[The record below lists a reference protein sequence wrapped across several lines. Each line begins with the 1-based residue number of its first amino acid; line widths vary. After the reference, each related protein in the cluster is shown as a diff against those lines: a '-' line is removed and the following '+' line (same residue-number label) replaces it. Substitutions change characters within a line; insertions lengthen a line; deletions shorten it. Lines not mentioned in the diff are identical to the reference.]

1 MVIDGGTLCR
11 GVILYRRSLLCSLG
25 NSANA
30 VLKSDF
36 QIDSV

>member
-11 GVILYRRSLLCSLG
+11 GVILYRRSLLCSFG

-30 VLKSDF
+30 AFKSDF
-36 QIDSV
+36 QLALV